1 MHHLGLNLKR
11 KYHYAMKKLCSQK
24 FDDTSIDTAGPVS
37 ILWHVSRSGPHLIWK
52 QEHSLKCL
60 TPMFNL
66 AAEEHNCSPD
76 IKRRNPRNRASH
88 LRNMEISAKYDTY
101 LCQPYVRTLFP
112 LWINTLAFW
121 KHRQAFSLAIIHFN
135 ILFSGK
141 CNSSS
146 VHLWEWGGGRRGRGR
161 ERCMYELPP

>member
-1 MHHLGLNLKR
+1 MLSVVV
-11 KYHYAMKKLCSQK
+11 LCSQK

-121 KHRQAFSLAIIHFN
+121 KHRQAFTLAIITSIFY
-135 ILFSGK
+135 SQE
-141 CNSSS
+141 S
-146 VHLWEWGGGRRGRGR
+146 VIHQVFTYESGGGER
-161 ERCMYELPP
+161 EREREMYVWITTVTVKLWL